1 MQALSQLSYTPTEQK
16 TTELRCWLVAVLS
29 FNVGRIMQELFLAV
43 KAFL

>member
-16 TTELRCWLVAVLS
+16 TTKLRCLLVAVLS
-29 FNVGRIMQELFLAV
+29 FNVGRIMQELFCAV

>member
-1 MQALSQLSYTPTEQK
+1 
-16 TTELRCWLVAVLS
+16 LRCWLVAVLS